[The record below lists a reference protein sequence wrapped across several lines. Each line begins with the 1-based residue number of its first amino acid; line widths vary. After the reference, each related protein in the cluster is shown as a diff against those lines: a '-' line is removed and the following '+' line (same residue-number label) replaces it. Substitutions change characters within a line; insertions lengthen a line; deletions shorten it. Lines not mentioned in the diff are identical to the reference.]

1 MRILILGGDGMLGHQ
16 LLRQWE
22 GRHEVRVTL
31 RRDSGAYTDFGLF
44 RSTNSYYGIDVVCTE
59 ELLGVLADFRP
70 QVVVNAVGIVKQQ
83 SAARE
88 SIPSIEINALLP
100 HRLAMLCK
108 AVGARFVHMSTDCV
122 FSGKKG
128 NYREEDP
135 SDAEDLYGRSKYLGE
150 VHESH
155 CLTLRTSII
164 GTELDRR
171 KSLLEWFLAQKGP
184 VKGYQKA
191 IFSGLS
197 TIEMSRVIERLL
209 MQYPQASGLYHV
221 SSAPITKLDL
231 LTKIKERMGLTV
243 QIDPDASVC
252 IDRSLDS
259 SRFRREFGYTPPT
272 WDEMTKELANDIK
285 RSGR

>member
-31 RRDSGAYTDFGLF
+31 RRDSGAYKDFGLF
-44 RSTNSYYGIDVVCTE
+44 HSTNSYHGIDVVRTE

-70 QVVVNAVGIVKQQ
+70 QAVVNAVGIVKQQ
-83 SAARE
+83 SAAKE

-197 TIEMSRVIERLL
+197 TIEMSRAIERLL

-259 SRFRREFGYTPPT
+259 SRFQREFGYTPPT